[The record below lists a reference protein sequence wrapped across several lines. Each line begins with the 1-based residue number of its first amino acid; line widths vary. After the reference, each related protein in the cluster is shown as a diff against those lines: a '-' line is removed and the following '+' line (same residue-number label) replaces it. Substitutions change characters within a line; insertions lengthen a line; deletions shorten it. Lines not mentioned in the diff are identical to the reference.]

1 LRRRH
6 RQVKVLLLLLGKQ
19 MVATPAAQK
28 AVQGEGERV
37 LILLL
42 LRGGRWRRWRWLRES
57 LLRQQLLLRRP
68 HQLQQQLLLLLLG
81 HLPAGANLSQQTPHV
96 HPAAEAGQ
104 INTPRLRRRRRR
116 RRRQLRPVPR
126 WLMLLWH
133 APDRYRHFHP
143 VGSCSLMKMLLLL
156 LLLRMLLM
164 LLHMLLIL
172 LHMLVMLLH
181 MLLLLLLL
189 QNLHRS
195 AQLLQPHCIA
205 QADGAGTHQ

>member
-1 LRRRH
+1 
-6 RQVKVLLLLLGKQ
+6 
-19 MVATPAAQK
+19 
-28 AVQGEGERV
+28 
-37 LILLL
+37 
-42 LRGGRWRRWRWLRES
+42 
-57 LLRQQLLLRRP
+57 
-68 HQLQQQLLLLLLG
+68 LQQQQLLLLLG
-81 HLPAGANLSQQTPHV
+81 HLPAGAYLSQQTPHV

-104 INTPRLRRRRRR
+104 INTPRLRRR

-143 VGSCSLMKMLLLL
+143 VVSCSLMMMLLLL
-156 LLLRMLLM
+156 LHMLLM

-189 QNLHRS
+189 QNLHRY

-205 QADGAGTHQ
+205 QADGAGAHQ